1 MPVFIKPARQ
11 GSSVGVS
18 KAETAEQFRTALAE
32 GFRHDHKVLVEEF
45 IQGREIECSI
55 LEQADG
61 ALIASVP
68 GEIIPAE
75 SHGFYTYEAK
85 YIDPTGAVLSI
96 PAALPSEVAQQI
108 RTMSLKAFRALGCD
122 AMARIDFFVRP
133 DMSAIVNEINTIP
146 GFTDISMYAKALAA
160 SGIAYPDIIDRL
172 LDHGLAR
179 SRGKHEANASQ

>member
-1 MPVFIKPARQ
+1 M
-11 GSSVGVS
+11 
-18 KAETAEQFRTALAE
+18 
-32 GFRHDHKVLVEEF
+32 
-45 IQGREIECSI
+45 
-55 LEQADG
+55 
-61 ALIASVP
+61 ASVP

-85 YIDPTGAVLSI
+85 YIDPTGAVISI

-160 SGIAYPDIIDRL
+160 SGIDFLDIIDRL

-179 SRGKHEANASQ
+179 SRGRHEANASQ